1 MNQEIDNLDRI
12 VYISLPPNTERVIN
26 DFIVNDQHLI
36 PVELPPGMEELDIQE
51 LSWEMIVSAMLKIL
65 AYQPDHH
72 DVPYYREFILAVQP
86 NIISDLTGTAIV
98 KAEAHDYTLA
108 EEIFRSLLTL
118 APDEEKTYLN
128 LAFMFE
134 QRSAQQSEPDDE
146 ALEEAFSMY
155 KQGLERHPDSPDMHY
170 FAGSFYLKQS
180 NLAKTR
186 DHFKTYLGLCPTPED
201 DDRYTRVQEI
211 VATIEGQTSD
221 DQLFAQA
228 FDLIRMNKESDAIL
242 FIDQYLARHPDVWNA
257 WFLKGWAHRRIS
269 EFQAARD
276 ALETC
281 ISHET
286 EQTDVY
292 NELAICC
299 MELLDFSAA
308 KRYLSRALSLEPEN
322 IKVISNFGVLEMK
335 TGNSEEA
342 LRFFK
347 VAEEIDP
354 DDRIVKEYISR
365 LQQ

>member
-1 MNQEIDNLDRI
+1 MNQEIDKLDRI

-26 DFIVNDQHLI
+26 DFIVNDTHLI
-36 PVELPPGMEELDIQE
+36 PVELPPNKEELDIQE

-98 KAEAHDYTLA
+98 KAEAHDFDLA
-108 EEIFRSLLTL
+108 EEIFRSLLAL

-134 QRSAQQSEPDDE
+134 QKASLKVSPDEEALDE
-146 ALEEAFSMY
+146 AFQVY
-155 KQGLERHPDSPDMHY
+155 KQGLEKHPDSADMHY

-186 DHFKTYLGLCPTPED
+186 DHFTTYLALCENPEE
-201 DDRYTRVQEI
+201 DDRYKRVKEI
-211 VATIEGQTSD
+211 VETIEGQTSD
-221 DQLFAQA
+221 DQLFAHA
-228 FDLIRMNKESDAIL
+228 FDLIRLNNESEAIVQ
-242 FIDQYLARHPDVWNA
+242 IDTYLARHPEVWNA

-269 EFQAARD
+269 AFQEARD

-281 ISHET
+281 LSLET
-286 EQTDVY
+286 EQIDIY

-299 MELLDFSAA
+299 MELMDYSAA

-335 TGNSEEA
+335 TGNPDEA

-354 DDRIVKEYISR
+354 EDRIVKEYISR